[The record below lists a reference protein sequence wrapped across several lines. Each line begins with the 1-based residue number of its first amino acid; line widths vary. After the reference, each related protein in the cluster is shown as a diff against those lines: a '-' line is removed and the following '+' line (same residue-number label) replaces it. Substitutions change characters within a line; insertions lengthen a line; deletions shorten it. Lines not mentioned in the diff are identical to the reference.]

1 MPAATKRPHV
11 KGISIYR
18 PFSAFLPSPYDIP
31 QLPILKIN
39 ADSSLRY
46 TVFGSIAKHI
56 DPNNR
61 PSTINADH
69 THQWTLYLKPCPP
82 HPELSYFIKKVQFK
96 LHETYTN
103 NLRTVEAPPFEV
115 TETGWGEFE
124 VQIKIYFVPEANEK
138 AQTIWHHLKLH
149 PYGPDAERQRETKA
163 PVVSECYE
171 EVVFNEPVEAF
182 YELLTTSGG
191 GGRGKGSKGS
201 KQTSIG
207 GKGER
212 VAELPFEGVYSQKEE
227 GRELD
232 RLGEAIKTV
241 EVMVK
246 AERKKLEEKEKIL
259 AELRS
264 ES

>member
-1 MPAATKRPHV
+1 MPAPAGTKRV

-18 PFSAFLPSPYDIP
+18 PFI
-31 QLPILKIN
+31 
-39 ADSSLRY
+39 
-46 TVFGSIAKHI
+46 FGSIARPL
-56 DPNNR
+56 DPTTR

-69 THQWTLYLKPCPP
+69 THQWTLYVRPCPP
-82 HPELSYFIKKVQFK
+82 HPDLSYFIKKIQFK

-103 NLRTVEAPPFEV
+103 SLRTIEAPPFEV

-138 AQTIWHHLKLH
+138 PQTIWHHLKLH
-149 PYGPDAERQRETKA
+149 PYGPDAERQRERKE

-182 YELLTTSGG
+182 YDLLTTSGG
-191 GGRGKGSKGS
+191 GGRGKGAKGA
-201 KQTSIG
+201 KQMGVGG

-232 RLGEAIKTV
+232 RLGDAIKTV
-241 EVMVK
+241 EVMVN
-246 AERKKLEEKEKIL
+246 AERKKLEEREKML
-259 AELRS
+259 ADLKS
-264 ES
+264 EEGAAVQAR